1 MIYKEMFCFG
11 FVKGIFNLK
20 MNIMSSFIHTHV
32 IPNLYIP
39 QINIFVIY
47 KKKIPFL
54 FIYFTPSLLGLMMFG
69 PQHSS

>member
-20 MNIMSSFIHTHV
+20 MNIMSSFIHTQV

-39 QINIFVIY
+39 QINIFVI
-47 KKKIPFL
+47 
-54 FIYFTPSLLGLMMFG
+54 
-69 PQHSS
+69 

>member
-39 QINIFVIY
+39 QMNIFVI
-47 KKKIPFL
+47 
-54 FIYFTPSLLGLMMFG
+54 
-69 PQHSS
+69 